1 MLKLGL
7 ILLTVISVVADTM
20 LLPFYPQFF
29 EQEFG
34 ITSPQH
40 VGLYIAATCLTVML
54 SFPVWAR
61 IARKVEELHL
71 WVVTQI
77 VAGCL
82 GIICF
87 YAADVISF
95 WVASQLMLVFKAS
108 YLLIYPFVLRLE
120 DKNKHLGIVG
130 LFSVLMHFGGIG
142 GAILGGSIIENFSAR
157 SVFLVMA
164 ASDAIQVIFCLILS
178 AKLKLKWQLKAQ
190 PEGAENKRSRIP
202 TFVWQIGAISLLLY
216 FSAFLARPYL
226 AQYWQQVSGVSSEL
240 IAGLVYA
247 IPAWVALACL
257 WYQSKA
263 KPNNQ
268 HIKIMTQALMVGAL
282 GLVLQAMPEPSLVL
296 LGRCLL
302 GITLFITTVR
312 LEVMLFEQSEPQYYG
327 EDFSVVHIF
336 QNIGVILASLCVGQV
351 VSQYTLQ
358 TPFYIAAVGF
368 AVTLLAL
375 LYLKNYRARDNALVP
390 SES

>member
-34 ITSPQH
+34 ITSSQH

-54 SFPVWAR
+54 AFPVWAR
-61 IARKVEELHL
+61 VARRVEELHL

-77 VAGCL
+77 IAGCL
-82 GIICF
+82 GIACF

-142 GAILGGSIIENFSAR
+142 GALLGGAIIENFSAR
-157 SVFLVMA
+157 DVFLVMA
-164 ASDAIQVIFCLILS
+164 ASDAIQVIFCLALNH
-178 AKLKLKWQLKAQ
+178 KLNLKWQLKMPTHDA
-190 PEGAENKRSRIP
+190 AKRKRVP
-202 TFVWQIGAISLLLY
+202 AFVWQIGGLSLLLY

-226 AQYWQQVSGVSSEL
+226 AQYWQQVSGIGSEL

-247 IPAWVALACL
+247 IPAWIALACL

-268 HIKIMTQALMVGAL
+268 HFKIMAQALSVGAL
-282 GLVLQAMPEPSLVL
+282 GLMLQATSEPSIVV

-302 GITLFITTVR
+302 GVTLFITTVR
-312 LEVMLFEQSEPQYYG
+312 LEVMLFEQSEPQFYG
-327 EDFSVVHIF
+327 EDFSLVHIF

-351 VSQYTLQ
+351 VAEYTLA

-368 AVTLLAL
+368 IVTLFAL
-375 LYLKNYRARDNALVP
+375 LYLKNYRAKYAALVP